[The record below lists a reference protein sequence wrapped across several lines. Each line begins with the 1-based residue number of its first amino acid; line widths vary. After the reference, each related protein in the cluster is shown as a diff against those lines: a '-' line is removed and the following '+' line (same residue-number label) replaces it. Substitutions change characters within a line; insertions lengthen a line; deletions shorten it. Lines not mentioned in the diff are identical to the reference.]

1 MSNSGPGLAI
11 IAFYRD
17 RLGKRDR
24 DQIKKFGQIIYIT
37 DVYKRKTICSGI
49 KKNIQDN
56 RISIYR

>member
-37 DVYKRKTICSGI
+37 GIYKRKAIYSGV
-49 KKNIQDN
+49 KKNI
-56 RISIYR
+56 